1 MGREGG
7 TVLEDATLHYVDSL
21 TDAREFLEWICG
33 NVAGNK
39 VAIDTETTGLEWWTS
54 PFVRLVQFGTR
65 DEGWALDVLRW
76 RGVIEEALRIVVESE
91 CSVLMHNCA
100 FDMHAL
106 EADGFPVP
114 AWRNVH
120 DTMFV
125 HHLLYP
131 HETHSL
137 KPIAAGLFGPAAYAG
152 QNNLKSLMKRTGTT
166 WATVDTREPDYWA
179 YGVMDTILTYRVAE
193 LLMPE
198 LRSAGFLPQYEKAMA
213 RREIMSR
220 SEVRGLRVDRDWA
233 TELRNQWTIEAVYLA
248 GQLEAAGIEN
258 PRSNVQVTAAL
269 EQLDWEPDEFTPS
282 GAVKLDKVIL
292 AQLTSLRPEWAEVAV
307 PLLRYRRITKWISA
321 YLDPFIENVDSSGR
335 LHHSIRTLRAVTGRD
350 SITEPAMQTLP
361 ARDDGAWMIRR
372 CIIPDDG
379 HVFYCVDYSSQ
390 EPRCFA
396 HYSQDP
402 GMIAALAAGEDLY
415 TYVSRVIYNDP
426 SITKSDDRRSTVKI
440 IMLAF
445 TYGAGLDKLS
455 KASGLSLRETEA
467 FVKRLFNLFPGV
479 RKLTG
484 DHVIGG
490 DYVGEPAL
498 AARRRG
504 EVEGLR
510 YILTKGGRR
519 FSVANDMELY
529 RCVNGLM
536 QGSGADIL
544 GDAIIRL
551 DQLGYGDCIVL
562 PIHDEILF
570 QFPEGDAQRM
580 AEECAEIMCDYTLS
594 VPLTTELSGPFKSWG
609 HKYMP
614 AGTIHE

>member
-1 MGREGG
+1 MD
-7 TVLEDATLHYVDSL
+7 DAVLHYVDSL
-21 TDAREFLEWICG
+21 EDANHFLVWVNCLEG
-33 NVAGNK
+33 S
-39 VAIDTETTGLEWWTS
+39 VAIDTETVGLEWWTH
-54 PFVRLVQFGTR
+54 PFVRLVQFGTA
-65 DEGWALDVLRW
+65 DEGWALDTLRW
-76 RGVIEEALRIVVESE
+76 RGVIEEALQRITDRELFVVF
-91 CSVLMHNCA
+91 HNCA

-106 EADGFPVP
+106 EEDGYPVP

-131 HETHSL
+131 HESHSL
-137 KPIAAGLFGPAAYAG
+137 KPVAASLFGTGAYAG
-152 QNNLKSLMKRTGTT
+152 QNNLKALMKRTGTD

-179 YGVMDTILTYRVAE
+179 YGVMDTVLTYRVAQ

-198 LRSAGFLPQYEKAMA
+198 LRAAGFLPQYEKAMA

-220 SEVRGLRVDRDWA
+220 SEKRGLRVDREWA
-233 TELRNQWTIEAVYLA
+233 TDLRNQWTIEAVHLA
-248 GQLEAAGIEN
+248 DTLQAAGIEN
-258 PRSNVQVTAAL
+258 PRSNMQVTAAL
-269 EQLDWEPDEFTPS
+269 ELLDWEPNEFTPT
-282 GAVKLDKVIL
+282 GAAKLDKVIL
-292 AQLTSLRPEWAEVAV
+292 SQLAAAHPEWADVAV

-321 YLDPFIENVDSSGR
+321 YLDPFIENVDSNGR

-361 ARDDGAWMIRR
+361 ARDDGAWAIRA
-372 CIIPDDG
+372 CIIPDEG

-402 GMIAALAAGEDLY
+402 GMRAALLAGEDLY

-426 SITKSDDRRSTVKI
+426 TITKSDDRRSTVKI

-445 TYGAGLDKLS
+445 TYGAGIDKLS
-455 KASGLSLRETEA
+455 QASGLRKDETEA
-467 FVKRLFNLFPGV
+467 FVRRLFDLFPGV

-490 DYVGEPAL
+490 DYIGEPAL
-498 AARRRG
+498 AARHRLHS
-504 EVEGLR
+504 EGLA

-519 FSVANDMELY
+519 FSVANETDLY

-580 AEECAEIMCDYTLS
+580 AEECAEIMCDYSLT
-594 VPLTTELSGPFKSWG
+594 VPLTTELSGPYRSWG
-609 HKYMP
+609 HKYLP
-614 AGTIHE
+614 SGQEHEVRS